1 MKDEEKRERIC
12 RELSGKE
19 SLEFGKLQE
28 RTGIPDYTLR
38 YLLGEMTR
46 EGRVE
51 RCGYQSGRKLYRLV
65 KPENHRVC
73 ETERTGGIGPKELE
87 KVKRWAKPGQTVR
100 IWNPSGTLDDE
111 TGKIEKTKIKAVYPH
126 LVVFENGQSAT
137 WAQIAMYHRNK
148 RGYIC

>member
-1 MKDEEKRERIC
+1 MRDEEKRERIC

-38 YLLGEMTR
+38 YLSGEMTR

-73 ETERTGGIGPKELE
+73 ETEQTVRIGPNELE
-87 KVKRWAKPGQTVR
+87 TVKRWAKPCT
-100 IWNPSGTLDDE
+100 
-111 TGKIEKTKIKAVYPH
+111 
-126 LVVFENGQSAT
+126 
-137 WAQIAMYHRNK
+137 
-148 RGYIC
+148 